1 MYDIL
6 NLWHFTGGDEV
17 EKTKFSFKDT
27 LKENLALAVYN
38 TGYEICQ
45 GGHRWGPALRDHYL
59 LHYIRSGKGIYCFDG
74 NVFHLTAGDMFMI
87 FPSTVVSYMAD
98 AQDPWEY
105 CWVGFNGTEAR
116 RMLSE
121 SAFSE
126 SSPVLHVN
134 EGNRLETYL
143 FNIYRS
149 SGNTPSA
156 DVRMAGYLHLLLAE
170 LMEVAPAERR
180 SMEMQE
186 YLAQALRY
194 IQYNY
199 ATDIQV
205 AQMASYVGISRSQLY
220 RAFMDKFEVS
230 PHTFLKRYRIN
241 EACMLLRNSNLSIS
255 EVANSVGF
263 SDPLYFSRVFKE
275 IKGVTPT
282 QFGERYAVSPKEEE

>member
-1 MYDIL
+1 M
-6 NLWHFTGGDEV
+6 

-38 TGYEICQ
+38 TGYEICK
-45 GGHRWGPALRDHYL
+45 GNHRWGPALRDHYL
-59 LHYIRSGKGIYCFDG
+59 LHYVRSGKGTYCFDG
-74 NVFHLTAGDMFMI
+74 NAFHLTAGDMFMI
-87 FPSTVVSYMAD
+87 FPSTVVSYIAD
-98 AQDPWEY
+98 AQEPWEY

-121 SAFSE
+121 TAFSE

-134 EGNRLETYL
+134 DGNRLETYL
-143 FNIYRS
+143 FNIYRA
-149 SGNTPSA
+149 SGNTPSTDA
-156 DVRMAGYLHLLLAE
+156 RMAGYLYLLLAE

-180 SMEMQE
+180 SLEMQE

-275 IKGVTPT
+275 IKGMTPT
-282 QFGERYAVSPKEEE
+282 QFGERCAVSHKGGDE